1 MLTNEKKE
9 KKGRKPIMNTNTQNF
24 ISKLQITAI
33 ILLSAGW
40 GWAGGKFR
48 SGLPL
53 WNVLLHCIPILLLF
67 VIRLQIF
74 PVLVAQ
80 QGLESKSRRATICIR
95 IFYILNIIVV
105 NM

>member
-40 GWAGGKFR
+40 GWAGGNF
-48 SGLPL
+48 SAGLPL
-53 WNVLLHCIPILLLF
+53 WNVLLHCIPILLLL
-67 VIRLQIF
+67 VMSLQIF
-74 PVLVAQ
+74 RVRCAQ
-80 QGLESKSRRATICIR
+80 HGVTSKASGAKLGLS
-95 IFYILNIIVV
+95 ILPTLDS
-105 NM
+105 